1 MLLFWVCYVLTLL
14 LALGLL
20 FSTSNS
26 MKKLDSNQPRQT
38 REYAKSFS
46 FDVRTTFTLTW
57 SYLTLATI
65 LAPISSTATL
75 VAVAIWAAGMVVS
88 MLFSRGAFDRCTVR
102 TLKAIGWGPLTCH
115 AVALAVFGVLVA
127 TGVLV

>member
-1 MLLFWVCYVLTLL
+1 MLLFLVCYVLTLL

-46 FDVRTTFTLTW
+46 FDVRTTLHLSW

-65 LAPISSTATL
+65 HASISFTATL

-88 MLFSRGAFDRCTVR
+88 MLFSRGAFDRCTVS
-102 TLKAIGWGPLTCH
+102 TLKVIGWGTLTCN
-115 AVALAVFGVLVA
+115 AVALPVFGVLVA
-127 TGVLV
+127 TGVLA